1 MNKNALVQITCLLT
15 LAGTLSLKAASGSW
29 TGAADGTWADANWS
43 ATPVPGTG
51 DTATF
56 NGLGNGHTTI
66 DLGGGVTI
74 MNLLFDTGN
83 AAAYTI
89 GTGAVG
95 SQTLT
100 LNNSG
105 GITLNPTVAN
115 NQLFNAAIVLGTDST
130 AQSYTNFNSSAQTLT
145 FASSIYGGPSAGS
158 GTAGTKTLVMGGS
171 GNTVISG
178 SLLNGASSLPATTT
192 VALTKLGAGTLTFNG
207 TVNASTIGSG
217 AGGGAYGTVTVN
229 DGTLAIDFS
238 NAGANPDLLNT
249 FSPVSLGGGTLQVI
263 GNAANASTQ
272 NFTSGSG
279 VTVNPGLNVIT
290 VGPNGGNMA
299 DPLPTLNL
307 GAFTQTAGSQ
317 TMFVGPAYDNNASG
331 ATANL
336 VPAMGTITTTTLGL
350 QNKLLWPSSRVAV
363 ATVGLYN
370 WASVVTSGTGAQ
382 SILAGDQVSGFYTT
396 VPAGGTAVN
405 ADANY
410 DLLGNA
416 TFNNSKPAY
425 VDTIRFNVPGAFTAT
440 TGAGGTGYLFLIGG
454 ILVTPN
460 VGPYNT
466 TLASGGEWIGGPNSG
481 AGTSCIDVYQNNTAG
496 KLLISAPLYY
506 YSATTRVACYVK
518 GGAGTVDLTGSG
530 SSSANYGS
538 PYLNGGCTVINN
550 NTQIGRA
557 ASAMPLYL
565 NGGTLVAS
573 GNTALDSGGSSARP
587 VTLLGNGGGL
597 AAYGSTT
604 LTVDGVIS
612 SGANTGP
619 LVIGIPASAA
629 NGNFAGLLPGTGGTV
644 SPGLVA
650 DTANTT
656 PVYGNGTVSL
666 TGADTYYGDTIV
678 ASGKLLLGTGG
689 SINNTP
695 NIIVNSNATFDVSA
709 GTYTLVGSQALKGSG
724 TNNCS
729 VITVSGSIIDPG
741 TSSGNG
747 TLTFN
752 NNLTMVSGAVADFD
766 LSTSA
771 SGSNDKITVG
781 GTLTL
786 NGNAIHIK
794 APSTSSSLDTASYT
808 LISSP
813 NALTVNSAP
822 TLVWDV
828 QPVNYAKYTLVVVG
842 GNTLVLQYVSGAGP
856 IISSPASSAN
866 PAYPLQ
872 SVTISATVLANGNP
886 INTVTADVSSIE
898 GTGPQ
903 GTTLVTLYLSSVAN
917 VYTNTVTVGASV
929 PVSSLATNIFIAA
942 DNVTPTPDTTYAT
955 NLVSIVS
962 GAPLITATNA
972 TPNPAYPN
980 ESVTISAT
988 VPPRSYSI
996 NTVTADVSSIEG
1008 TGPQGTTLVS
1018 LSNGGSGNVY
1028 SATVTVGSSVPI
1040 GLVTN
1045 IFTATDTAPTPNTVL
1060 GTNMVTIISGAPA
1073 ISAVSA
1079 TPNPAT
1085 RGSTTTISATV
1096 VPQSYPLASINPVT
1110 VSGSAIVGSP
1120 VTLAPQGGNVYSASV
1135 TVLVPGT
1142 LTINATDTLPETS
1155 HSNLT
1160 VTVTAAADTWVGDG
1174 SANLWDS
1181 SDSANAIWTSGGN
1194 PISFVNGD
1202 LATFDDSSAN
1212 QSVTLNSTVTPAS
1225 VTFNTTT
1232 KSYTV
1237 SGSGKI
1243 SGTATVIN
1251 TAGNNTISTVNDYT
1265 GATTVNG
1272 GTLVVNGTISN
1283 GVSSTSS
1290 NIINSATMT
1299 VNTGA
1304 TVTTGSS
1311 TTSEFDIGNTAGNSI
1326 LNIAGGTVNA
1336 NLTYA
1341 SGITGFA
1348 MKLGNVSGAN
1358 GFIFINAGNL
1368 NVNASEMHIGQASGA
1383 YGAVDLSGT
1392 GVITEGAVLAS
1403 DAWFAVGVSGNGV
1416 LNMSG
1421 GVLSNNAAYLSIGN
1435 QTTGTGVMNVSGGLV
1450 TDNKGIHVGD
1460 RNIGILN
1467 VSGSANVNFTGGP
1480 LDFGSASTTTTGTI
1494 NLLGGTVTANNFTI
1508 AGTSTSRLNFNG
1520 GTLKA
1525 GAASAT
1531 FLTGLTAATIYS
1543 GGAVI
1548 DDGGYAITIPQVLL
1562 APTGSGVSGISMT
1575 TGGGNGGAGYLD
1587 TPIVTI
1593 TGDGTGA
1600 TAVANVSGG
1609 AVTSITITSPG
1620 TGYTTATATL
1630 FGGGYSTAATVGTV
1644 TIAANTSGGL
1654 TKQGIGTLTLTGA
1667 NTYTGNTVI
1676 SAGKLALSGSGSLAS
1691 PVISVGGGA
1700 TFDVS
1705 GLTTLPYALSQTLT
1719 NSGSGTATINGS
1731 LTTGSGTVSLAYV
1744 SGTPSLT
1751 VPGGTF
1757 TVGSGTTFKVNTA
1770 STLALGTSYKLISVS
1785 GGGTVAAGTLPA
1797 VTVGGAGVVT
1807 GAATTLRITG
1817 GELYLDVLNPVVANG
1832 NTYSRNGSATWKIKV
1847 SDLLTNV
1854 TDATSTASLT
1864 SLGTSSDSL
1873 TLDTTTVPGYV
1884 LYNNPSLVDDTFT
1897 YTVTDGNGWTGTA
1910 TITLTAGTAPSVGG
1924 QANGID
1930 YTGGTASLTFAGIPG
1945 YKYHVQVNSVDIAN
1959 PLDWSTIYTTNAPVG
1974 GVFQYVDP
1982 TPPTP
1987 HAFYRLMWNGN

>member
-229 DGTLAIDFS
+229 DGTLALDFS

-903 GTTLVTLYLSSVAN
+903 GTTLV
-917 VYTNTVTVGASV
+917 
-929 PVSSLATNIFIAA
+929 
-942 DNVTPTPDTTYAT
+942 
-955 NLVSIVS
+955 
-962 GAPLITATNA
+962 
-972 TPNPAYPN
+972 
-980 ESVTISAT
+980 
-988 VPPRSYSI
+988 
-996 NTVTADVSSIEG
+996 
-1008 TGPQGTTLVS
+1008 S

-1368 NVNASEMHIGQASGA
+1368 NVNASEMHIGQTSGA

-1548 DDGGYAITIPQVLL
+1548 DDGGYAITIGQALL
-1562 APTGSGVSGISMT
+1562 APAGSGVSGISMT

-1691 PVISVGGGA
+1691 PLISVAGGA

-1705 GLTTLPYALSQTLT
+1705 GLTMLPYALGSQTLT

-1785 GGGTVAAGTLPA
+1785 GGGTVAATTLPA
-1797 VTVGGAGVVT
+1797 VTVGGLGVVT